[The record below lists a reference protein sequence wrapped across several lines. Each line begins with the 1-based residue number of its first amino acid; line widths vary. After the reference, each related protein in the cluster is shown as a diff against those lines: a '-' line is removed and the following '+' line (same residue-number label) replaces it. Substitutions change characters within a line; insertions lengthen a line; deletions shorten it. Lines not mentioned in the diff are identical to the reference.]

1 MMVNEKFYEGREH
14 MSKVLIA
21 GRIPEHALTILKDA
35 GLDIDVYDDSQSLIT
50 KDELIK
56 RVADKDFLITPL
68 STQVDS
74 DVIDNAPNLKLI
86 ANYGAGFNNIDIDY
100 AKSKGIPV
108 TNTPK
113 VSTTSTSEVTCGLII
128 GLSHRMMEGDTL
140 MRHEGF
146 SGWAPLFF
154 LDHEL
159 AGKTLGIIG
168 MGQIGQAVAKRMHA
182 FDMKI
187 LYTQRHQLDSETED
201 ALGATFSTFDDII
214 KNADVITLHLPASPA
229 THHLIG
235 AEQFKQMKD
244 SAMLINAAR
253 GPIIDEAA
261 LYDAL
266 VNHEIAGAALD
277 VYEKE
282 PEVAD
287 GFKALKNVVLTP
299 HIGNATVEARDAMA
313 EIVAKNTVSMDK
325 GSKPN
330 YVVNGVE

>member
-1 MMVNEKFYEGREH
+1 

-154 LDHEL
+154 LGHEL

-201 ALGATFSTFDDII
+201 ALGATFTKFDDII
-214 KNADVITLHLPASPA
+214 KNADVITLHLPASPT

-325 GSKPN
+325 GNKPN

>member
-154 LDHEL
+154 LGHEL

-201 ALGATFSTFDDII
+201 ALGATFTKFDDII

-325 GSKPN
+325 GNKPN

>member
-1 MMVNEKFYEGREH
+1 

-21 GRIPEHALTILKDA
+21 GKIPEHALNILKDA
-35 GLDIDVYDDSQSLIT
+35 GLEIDMYDDSQALIT
-50 KDELIK
+50 KDELSK

-74 DVIDNAPNLKLI
+74 DVIDQAPHLKLI
-86 ANYGAGFNNIDIDY
+86 ANYGAGFNNIDVDY

-113 VSTTSTSEVTCGLII
+113 VSTVSTAEVTCGLMIA
-128 GLSHRMMEGDTL
+128 LSHRMMEGDTL

-154 LDHEL
+154 LGHEL

-187 LYTQRHQLDSETED
+187 LYTQHHQLDTDIEK
-201 ALGATFSTFDDII
+201 ALGATFTNQDDLI
-214 KNADVITLHLPASPA
+214 KQADIITLHLPASPA
-229 THHLIG
+229 THHMIG
-235 AEQFKQMKD
+235 AEQFKQMKN

-261 LYDAL
+261 LYEAL

-282 PEVAD
+282 PQVAD
-287 GFKALKNVVLTP
+287 GFKSLKNVVLTP

-313 EIVAKNTVSMDK
+313 EIVAENTVAMDK
-325 GSKPN
+325 GEKPK
-330 YVVNGVE
+330 YVINGVE

>member
-1 MMVNEKFYEGREH
+1 

-21 GRIPEHALTILKDA
+21 VRIPEHALNILKDA
-35 GLDIDVYDDSQSLIT
+35 GLDIDVYDDSKSLIT
-50 KDELIK
+50 KDELSK
-56 RVADKDFLITPL
+56 RITDKDFLITPL

-74 DVIDNAPNLKLI
+74 DVIDKAPNLKLI
-86 ANYGAGFNNIDIDY
+86 ANYGAGFNNIDVDY

-113 VSTTSTSEVTCGLII
+113 VSTVSTAEVTCGLMIA
-128 GLSHRMMEGDTL
+128 LSHRMMEGDTL

-154 LDHEL
+154 LGHEL
-159 AGKTLGIIG
+159 AHKTLGIIG

-182 FDMKI
+182 FDMDI
-187 LYTQRHQLDSETED
+187 LYTQRHQLDPETEKT
-201 ALGATFSTFDDII
+201 LGAKFTTTDDII
-214 KNADVITLHLPASPA
+214 KNADIITLHLPATPK
-229 THHLIG
+229 THHMIG
-235 AEQFKQMKD
+235 AEQFKQMKN

-266 VNHEIAGAALD
+266 VNHEIAGAGLD

-282 PEVAD
+282 PHVDD
-287 GFKALKNVVLTP
+287 GFKSLKNVVLTP

-313 EIVAKNTVSMDK
+313 EIVAKNTVAMDK
-325 GSKPN
+325 GDKPK
-330 YVVNGVE
+330 YVINGVE

>member
-1 MMVNEKFYEGREH
+1 

-21 GRIPEHALTILKDA
+21 GKIPEHALNILKDA
-35 GLDIDVYDDSQSLIT
+35 GLEIDMYDDSQALIT
-50 KDELIK
+50 KDELSK

-74 DVIDNAPNLKLI
+74 DVIDQAPHLKLI
-86 ANYGAGFNNIDIDY
+86 ANYGAGFNNIDVDY

-113 VSTTSTSEVTCGLII
+113 VSTVSTAEVTCGLMIA
-128 GLSHRMMEGDTL
+128 LSHRMMEGDTL

-154 LDHEL
+154 LGHEL

-187 LYTQRHQLDSETED
+187 LYTQHHQLDTDTEK
-201 ALGATFSTFDDII
+201 ALGATFTNQDDLI
-214 KNADVITLHLPASPA
+214 KQADIITLHLPASPA
-229 THHLIG
+229 THHMIG
-235 AEQFKQMKD
+235 AEQFKQMKN

-261 LYDAL
+261 LYEAL
-266 VNHEIAGAALD
+266 VDHEIAGAALD

-282 PEVAD
+282 PQVAD
-287 GFKALKNVVLTP
+287 GFKSLKNVVLTP

-313 EIVAKNTVSMDK
+313 EIVAENTVAMDK
-325 GSKPN
+325 GEKPK
-330 YVVNGVE
+330 YVINGVE

>member
-1 MMVNEKFYEGREH
+1 

-154 LDHEL
+154 LGHEL

-201 ALGATFSTFDDII
+201 ALGATFTKFDDII

-287 GFKALKNVVLTP
+287 GFKALKNWAPTP

-325 GSKPN
+325 GNKPN

>member
-1 MMVNEKFYEGREH
+1 

-21 GRIPEHALTILKDA
+21 GRIPEHALNILKDA
-35 GLDIDVYDDSQSLIT
+35 GLDIDMYDDSEALIT
-50 KDELIK
+50 KDELSK

-74 DVIDNAPNLKLI
+74 DVINAAPNLKLI

-113 VSTTSTSEVTCGLII
+113 VSTISTAEVTCGLMI
-128 GLSHRMMEGDTL
+128 GLAHRMMEGDTL

-154 LDHEL
+154 LGHEL
-159 AGKTLGIIG
+159 AHKKLGIIG

-182 FDMKI
+182 FDMEI
-187 LYTQRHQLDSETED
+187 LYTQRHQLAAETEK
-201 ALGATFSTFDDII
+201 ALEATFTTTDEII
-214 KNADVITLHLPASPA
+214 KNADVITLHLPATPE
-229 THHLIG
+229 THHMIG
-235 AEQFKQMKD
+235 AEQFKQMKS

-253 GPIIDEAA
+253 GPVIDEAA

-266 VNHEIAGAALD
+266 INHEIAGAALD

-282 PEVAD
+282 PHVAD
-287 GFKALKNVVLTP
+287 GFKSLKNVVLTP

-313 EIVAKNTVSMDK
+313 EIVAQNTVAMDQ
-325 GSKPN
+325 GNKPK
-330 YVVNGVE
+330 YIINGVE

>member
-1 MMVNEKFYEGREH
+1 

-154 LDHEL
+154 LGHEL

>member
-1 MMVNEKFYEGREH
+1 

-313 EIVAKNTVSMDK
+313 EIVAQNTVSMDK
-325 GSKPN
+325 GNKPN